1 VIDPYGAEGHQE
13 FFAVSVEVF
22 FEKPQALK
30 QAEPE
35 VYEQLVGLFRLDP
48 AGW

>member
-1 VIDPYGAEGHQE
+1 L
-13 FFAVSVEVF
+13 VEVF

-35 VYEQLVGLFRLDP
+35 VYAQLVELFRLDP
-48 AGW
+48 AGWR